1 MMGERSTSSRWGY
14 AEFARIPGD
23 RNRNEVIAGDIC
35 ASPRPSPLHQL
46 AVIRVL
52 TRLNG
57 FVEEHELGEVLIGP
71 IDVLFGDED
80 FIEPDAVFV
89 RRERNGIIS
98 DRGIEAAPDLI
109 VEVVSPATS
118 HQDRVIKRE
127 RYAYFGVP
135 EYWIVD
141 YEAKQVEV
149 YRMLQDPLRPIIYT
163 DSFKWQPYPGG
174 PALILSVPDITQG
187 FSWTE

>member
-1 MMGERSTSSRWGY
+1 MGKQSASSRWGY

-35 ASPRPSPLHQL
+35 ASPRPSPLHQRVL
-46 AVIRVL
+46 IRVL
-52 TRLNG
+52 TRLNS
-57 FVEEHELGEVLIGP
+57 FVEEHALGNVFIGP

-89 RRERNGIIS
+89 RRERDGIIS

-109 VEVVSPATS
+109 IEVASPATAY
-118 HQDRVIKRE
+118 QDRMLKRE

-141 YEAKQVEV
+141 YQSKQVEV
-149 YRMLQDPLRPIIYT
+149 YRMLQDPVRPTIYT
-163 DSFKWQPYPGG
+163 ESFKWQPYPGG
-174 PALILSVPDITQG
+174 PALILSVPEITRG
-187 FSWTE
+187 FTAS

>member
-1 MMGERSTSSRWGY
+1 MSQQSASSRWGY

-35 ASPRPSPLHQL
+35 ASPRPSPRHQRAL
-46 AVIRVL
+46 IRVL

-57 FVEEHELGEVLIGP
+57 FVEEHALGNVFIGP

-89 RRERNGIIS
+89 RRERDGIIT
-98 DRGIEAAPDLI
+98 DRGVEGAPDLVI
-109 VEVVSPATS
+109 EVVSPATS

-141 YEAKQVEV
+141 YDVKQVEV
-149 YRMLQDPLRPIIYT
+149 YRMLQDPLRPTIYSE
-163 DSFKWQPYPGG
+163 SFTWQPYPGG
-174 PALILSVPDITQG
+174 PVLILSVPDLINNLT
-187 FSWTE
+187 